1 MDEFRPLLILMV
13 LAWIFVSLPAAVI
26 KKVKEQKTAEK
37 LSRGA
42 RPRPDIRTGGKS
54 VPVSAEPVTQPEAFS
69 EPAPRLQP
77 TVYVTPRDDS
87 IYQGSLNAE
96 TGEGFDPC
104 HDEDL
109 ERLNAAEAA
118 PAVQPVSDVPVLPF
132 GWTGSDIVRGVV
144 ISEILKRKTPAR
156 Q

>member
-1 MDEFRPLLILMV
+1 MDEFGPLLIVILIWV
-13 LAWIFVSLPAAVI
+13 FVGLPAAMA
-26 KKVKEQKTAEK
+26 KKVKEQKTAER

-69 EPAPRLQP
+69 EPTPRLQP

-109 ERLNAAEAA
+109 ERLNAVEAA
-118 PAVQPVSDVPVLPF
+118 PAVQPVSDVPALPF

>member
-1 MDEFRPLLILMV
+1 MDEFGPLLILILV
-13 LAWIFVSLPAAVI
+13 WIFVGLPAAMA

-42 RPRPDIRTGGKS
+42 RPGSKP
-54 VPVSAEPVTQPEAFS
+54 VPGSAGPAAQSGSFS
-69 EPAPRLQP
+69 ESAPRLRP
-77 TVYVTPRDDS
+77 TVSVTPHDDS

-118 PAVQPVSDVPVLPF
+118 PAVQPVTDEPALPF

>member
-1 MDEFRPLLILMV
+1 MDEFGPLLILI
-13 LAWIFVSLPAAVI
+13 LIWIFVGLPAAMA

-37 LSRGA
+37 LSRSARQRPGTGA
-42 RPRPDIRTGGKS
+42 SRSP
-54 VPVSAEPVTQPEAFS
+54 VPVSAGPEQQPGTFS
-69 EPAPRLQP
+69 EPTPRLQP

-87 IYQGSLNAE
+87 VYQGSLNAE

-118 PAVQPVSDVPVLPF
+118 PAVQPVSDVPALPF

>member
-1 MDEFRPLLILMV
+1 MDEFGPLLIVILIWV
-13 LAWIFVSLPAAVI
+13 FVGLPAAVA
-26 KKVKEQKTAEK
+26 KKAKEQKTAAR
-37 LSRGA
+37 LSRSV
-42 RPRPDIRTGGKS
+42 RSTPDARTGS
-54 VPVSAEPVTQPEAFS
+54 APVSGSAGLESQPETFS
-69 EPAPRLQP
+69 ESSPRLRP
-77 TVYVTPRDDS
+77 TVYITPHDDS

-104 HDEDL
+104 HNEDL

-118 PAVQPVSDVPVLPF
+118 PAVQPVSEVPALPF

-156 Q
+156 R

>member
-1 MDEFRPLLILMV
+1 MDEFGPLLIVILIWV
-13 LAWIFVSLPAAVI
+13 FVGLPAAMA

-54 VPVSAEPVTQPEAFS
+54 VPVSAEPVTQLEAFS
-69 EPAPRLQP
+69 EPTPRLQP

-109 ERLNAAEAA
+109 ERLNAVEAA
-118 PAVQPVSDVPVLPF
+118 PAVQPVSDVPALPF

>member
-1 MDEFRPLLILMV
+1 MDEFGPLLIVILIWV
-13 LAWIFVSLPAAVI
+13 FVGLPAAMA

-109 ERLNAAEAA
+109 ERLNAVEAA
-118 PAVQPVSDVPVLPF
+118 PAVQPVSDVPALPF

>member
-1 MDEFRPLLILMV
+1 MDEFGPLLIVILIWV
-13 LAWIFVSLPAAVI
+13 FVGLPAAMA

-69 EPAPRLQP
+69 EPTPRLRP
-77 TVYVTPRDDS
+77 TVSVTPHDDS
-87 IYQGSLNAE
+87 VYQGSLNAE

-118 PAVQPVSDVPVLPF
+118 PAVQPVSDVPALPF

>member
-1 MDEFRPLLILMV
+1 MDEFGPLLILI
-13 LAWIFVSLPAAVI
+13 LAWIFVGLPAAVV
-26 KKVKEQKTAEK
+26 KKAKEQKTAEK

-42 RPRPDIRTGGKS
+42 RPRPDIRTGGKP
-54 VPVSAEPVTQPEAFS
+54 VPVSAEPAAQPKAFS
-69 EPAPRLQP
+69 ESAPRLQP
-77 TVYVTPRDDS
+77 TVSVTPHDDS
-87 IYQGSLNAE
+87 IYRGSLNAE
-96 TGEGFDPC
+96 TGEGYDPC

-109 ERLNAAEAA
+109 ERLNAAEAV
-118 PAVQPVSDVPVLPF
+118 PAVQPVSDVPALPF

>member
-1 MDEFRPLLILMV
+1 MDEFGPLLILILV
-13 LAWIFVSLPAAVI
+13 WIFVGLPAAMA
-26 KKVKEQKTAEK
+26 KKVKQQKTVEK

-42 RPRPDIRTGGKS
+42 RPRPDARSGS
-54 VPVSAEPVTQPEAFS
+54 NPVPVSAGPAAQSESFS
-69 EPAPRLQP
+69 ESTPRLRP
-77 TVYVTPRDDS
+77 TVSVTPHDDS
-87 IYQGSLNAE
+87 IYRGSLNAE
-96 TGEGFDPC
+96 TGEGIDPC

-118 PAVQPVSDVPVLPF
+118 PAVQPVMDEPALPF

>member
-1 MDEFRPLLILMV
+1 MDEFGPLLIVILIWV
-13 LAWIFVSLPAAVI
+13 FVGLPAAMA

-37 LSRGA
+37 LSRGV

-54 VPVSAEPVTQPEAFS
+54 VTVSAEPVTQPEAFS

-109 ERLNAAEAA
+109 ERLNAVEAA
-118 PAVQPVSDVPVLPF
+118 PAVQPVSDVPALPF
-132 GWTGSDIVRGVV
+132 GWTGSDIVRGMVM
-144 ISEILKRKTPAR
+144 SEILKRKTPAR

>member
-1 MDEFRPLLILMV
+1 MDEFGPLLIVILIWV
-13 LAWIFVSLPAAVI
+13 FVGLPAAMA
-26 KKVKEQKTAEK
+26 KKVKEQKTAER

-109 ERLNAAEAA
+109 ERLNAVEAA
-118 PAVQPVSDVPVLPF
+118 PAVQPVSDVPALPF

>member
-1 MDEFRPLLILMV
+1 MDEFGPLLIVILIWV
-13 LAWIFVSLPAAVI
+13 FVGLPAAMA

-69 EPAPRLQP
+69 EPTPRLRP
-77 TVYVTPRDDS
+77 TVSVTPHDDS
-87 IYQGSLNAE
+87 VYQGSLNAE

-109 ERLNAAEAA
+109 ERLNAVEAA
-118 PAVQPVSDVPVLPF
+118 PAVQPVSDVPALPF

>member
-1 MDEFRPLLILMV
+1 MDEFGPLLIVILIWV
-13 LAWIFVSLPAAVI
+13 FVGLPAAMA

-69 EPAPRLQP
+69 EPTPRLRP
-77 TVYVTPRDDS
+77 TVSVTPHDDS
-87 IYQGSLNAE
+87 VYQGSLNAE
-96 TGEGFDPC
+96 TGEGYDPC

-109 ERLNAAEAA
+109 ERLNAAEAT
-118 PAVQPVSDVPVLPF
+118 PAVQPVTDEPALPF

>member
-1 MDEFRPLLILMV
+1 MDEFGPLLIVILIWV
-13 LAWIFVSLPAAVI
+13 FVGLPAAMA

-87 IYQGSLNAE
+87 VYQGSLNAE

-109 ERLNAAEAA
+109 ERLNAVEAA
-118 PAVQPVSDVPVLPF
+118 PAVQPVSDVPALPF

-156 Q
+156 P

>member
-1 MDEFRPLLILMV
+1 MDEFGPLLIVILIWV
-13 LAWIFVSLPAAVI
+13 FVGLPATIA
-26 KKVKEQKTAEK
+26 KKAKEQKTAAR
-37 LSRGA
+37 LSRSV
-42 RPRPDIRTGGKS
+42 RPRPDAGMDG
-54 VPVSAEPVTQPEAFS
+54 VPVPGSVRPENQPETFS

-87 IYQGSLNAE
+87 VYQGSLNAE

-109 ERLNAAEAA
+109 ERLNAVEAV
-118 PAVQPVSDVPVLPF
+118 PAVQPVSDVPALPF

-156 Q
+156 P

>member
-1 MDEFRPLLILMV
+1 MDEFGPLLIVILIWV
-13 LAWIFVSLPAAVI
+13 FVGLPAAMA

-69 EPAPRLQP
+69 EPTPRLRP
-77 TVYVTPRDDS
+77 TVSVTPHDDS
-87 IYQGSLNAE
+87 IYRGSLNAE

-118 PAVQPVSDVPVLPF
+118 PAVQPVSDVPALPF

>member
-1 MDEFRPLLILMV
+1 MDEFGPLLIVILIWV
-13 LAWIFVSLPAAVI
+13 FVGLPAAMA

-54 VPVSAEPVTQPEAFS
+54 VPVSAEPVTQPDTFS

-87 IYQGSLNAE
+87 VYQGSLNAE

-109 ERLNAAEAA
+109 ERLNAVEAA
-118 PAVQPVSDVPVLPF
+118 PAVQPVSDVPALPF

>member
-1 MDEFRPLLILMV
+1 MDEFGPLLIVILIWV
-13 LAWIFVSLPAAVI
+13 FVGLPAAMA

-42 RPRPDIRTGGKS
+42 RPRPDIRTGGK
-54 VPVSAEPVTQPEAFS
+54 PFPASAEPAAQPEAFS
-69 EPAPRLQP
+69 EPTPRLQP

-109 ERLNAAEAA
+109 ERLNAVEAA
-118 PAVQPVSDVPVLPF
+118 PAVQPVSDVPALPF

>member
-1 MDEFRPLLILMV
+1 MDEFGPLLIVILIWV
-13 LAWIFVSLPAAVI
+13 FVGLPAAMA
-26 KKVKEQKTAEK
+26 KKVKEQKTAAR
-37 LSRGA
+37 LSRSV
-42 RPRPDIRTGGKS
+42 RPRPDAGTDE
-54 VPVSAEPVTQPEAFS
+54 VPVQESARPGNQSGSFP
-69 EPAPRLQP
+69 EPAPRLRP
-77 TVYVTPRDDS
+77 TVYITPHDDS

-109 ERLNAAEAA
+109 EGLNAAEAA
-118 PAVQPVSDVPVLPF
+118 PAIQPVSEEPALPF

-144 ISEILKRKTPAR
+144 ISEILKRKTSAR

>member
-1 MDEFRPLLILMV
+1 MDEFGPLLIVILIWV
-13 LAWIFVSLPAAVI
+13 FVGLPAAMA

-54 VPVSAEPVTQPEAFS
+54 VPVSAEPVTQPDAFS

-87 IYQGSLNAE
+87 VYQGSLNAE

-109 ERLNAAEAA
+109 ERLNAVEAA
-118 PAVQPVSDVPVLPF
+118 PAVQPVSDVPALPF

>member
-1 MDEFRPLLILMV
+1 MDEFGPLLIVILIWV
-13 LAWIFVSLPAAVI
+13 FVGLPAAMA
-26 KKVKEQKTAEK
+26 KKAKEQKTAEK

-54 VPVSAEPVTQPEAFS
+54 VPVSAELVTQPEAFS
-69 EPAPRLQP
+69 EPTPRLRP
-77 TVYVTPRDDS
+77 TVSVTPRDDS

-118 PAVQPVSDVPVLPF
+118 PAVQPVSDVPALPF

>member
-1 MDEFRPLLILMV
+1 MDEFGPLLIVILIWV
-13 LAWIFVSLPAAVI
+13 FVGLPAAMA

-87 IYQGSLNAE
+87 VYQGSLNAE

-109 ERLNAAEAA
+109 ERLNAVEAA
-118 PAVQPVSDVPVLPF
+118 PAVQPVSDVPALPF

-144 ISEILKRKTPAR
+144 MSEILKRKTPAR
-156 Q
+156 P

>member
-1 MDEFRPLLILMV
+1 MDEFGPLLIVILIWV
-13 LAWIFVSLPAAVI
+13 FVGLPAAMA

-42 RPRPDIRTGGKS
+42 RPRPDIRTGGKP
-54 VPVSAEPVTQPEAFS
+54 VPVSAEPVTQPDTFS

-87 IYQGSLNAE
+87 VYQGSLNAE

-109 ERLNAAEAA
+109 ERLNAVEAA
-118 PAVQPVSDVPVLPF
+118 PAVQPVSDVPALPF

>member
-1 MDEFRPLLILMV
+1 MDEFGPLLIVILIWV
-13 LAWIFVSLPAAVI
+13 FVGLPAAMA

-69 EPAPRLQP
+69 EPTPRLRP
-77 TVYVTPRDDS
+77 TVSVTPRDDS
-87 IYQGSLNAE
+87 VYQGSLNAE

-118 PAVQPVSDVPVLPF
+118 PAVQPVSDVPALPF